1 MFAAVHT
8 AITVAL
14 VYWQE
19 APYWDYIPIVPTA
32 QRGIPHDVTTYLEDG
47 EPDLQDRAPVNP
59 CESANTSERPT
70 TPQERILAI
79 DNLPVVLI
87 TGWHLPCG
95 IPSRLDKRVQ
105 TWYGF
110 TQEAES
116 VVGKVISV
124 LALVLWF
131 IVGGFP
137 MIRSRHRK
145 WYNEPGIFMTV
156 CAIVSMVFLG
166 IGWLV
171 SRVPADS
178 RPPIPEY
185 AAQTSDVI
193 LQLAVLPMLLVAIGW
208 IWWVGL
214 FFYTRW
220 KKTRRW
226 LDHRARMAES

>member
-1 MFAAVHT
+1 VGV
-8 AITVAL
+8 TVGL
-14 VYWQE
+14 LYWQE
-19 APYWDYIPIVPTA
+19 APYWDYIPIVPAA
-32 QRGIPHDVTTYLEDG
+32 QRGVPHETTT
-47 EPDLQDRAPVNP
+47 DLDDADFEFHDRAPVNP
-59 CESANTSERPT
+59 CEAANVSERPT
-70 TPQERILAI
+70 SPQERILAI
-79 DNLPVVLI
+79 DNLPIVLI

-95 IPSRLDKRVQ
+95 IPSRLDSKVQ
-105 TWYGF
+105 SWYGF

-116 VVGKVISV
+116 IVGKVISI

-137 MIRSRHRK
+137 MIRGRHRR
-145 WYNEPGIFMTV
+145 WYNEPGIFMTL
-156 CAIVSMVFLG
+156 CLLLSMLMLG
-166 IGWLV
+166 IAWAF
-171 SRVPADS
+171 SRVPGDL

-185 AAQTSDVI
+185 ATEAKEVV

-226 LDHRARMAES
+226 LDRRALAAES